1 MRKAAAS
8 RKLKFPIVHD
18 PASVVA
24 NQWFTRQTPRAFLLD
39 ASGALLY
46 RGAVDNYKYS
56 DDPEYL
62 AYLEPA
68 LDQFL
73 AGRPV
78 EKQETASYGC
88 AIQSVYYT
96 LPKAL

>member
-1 MRKAAAS
+1 M
-8 RKLKFPIVHD
+8 
-18 PASVVA
+18 
-24 NQWFTRQTPRAFLLD
+24 D
-39 ASGALLY
+39 AQGALLY

-56 DDPEYL
+56 DDPEFVP
-62 AYLEPA
+62 YLEPA
-68 LDQFL
+68 IQQFL
-73 AGRPV
+73 HGQPI